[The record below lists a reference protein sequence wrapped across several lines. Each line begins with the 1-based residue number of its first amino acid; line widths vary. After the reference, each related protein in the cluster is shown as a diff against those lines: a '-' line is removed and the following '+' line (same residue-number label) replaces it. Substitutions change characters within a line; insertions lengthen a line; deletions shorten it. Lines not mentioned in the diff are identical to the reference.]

1 MALNYTIKVIKE
13 NNTKTYSGK
22 ASSFDDISKLLKE
35 INETLTKV
43 DKAIIELTY
52 MEVSKEQFEY
62 ETRIG
67 RKHGEVRWV
76 K

>member
-35 INETLTKV
+35 INETLTKG

-67 RKHGEVRWV
+67 RKHGEVR
-76 K
+76 

>member
-67 RKHGEVRWV
+67 RKHGEVR
-76 K
+76 